1 MYVFPAS
8 HLKVHAAIEPGLAG
22 EQSVL
27 AGFFALGGI
36 HFALGGIHFAL
47 GGVLF
52 SPVAWPC
59 L

>member
-22 EQSVL
+22 EQSGF
-27 AGFFALGGI
+27 AGFFALGRI
-36 HFALGGIHFAL
+36 HFALC
-47 GGVLF
+47 GVLF

-59 L
+59 R

>member
-1 MYVFPAS
+1 MYAFPAS

-22 EQSVL
+22 EQSVFC
-27 AGFFALGGI
+27 GF
-36 HFALGGIHFAL
+36 FALGGIHFAL

-59 L
+59 R

>member
-8 HLKVHAAIEPGLAG
+8 HLKVHAAFEPGLAG
-22 EQSVL
+22 EQRVL
-27 AGFFALGGI
+27 AGF
-36 HFALGGIHFAL
+36 FALGGIHFAL

-59 L
+59 R

>member
-8 HLKVHAAIEPGLAG
+8 HLKVHAAFEPGLAG

-36 HFALGGIHFAL
+36 HFALGG
-47 GGVLF
+47 VLF
-52 SPVAWPC
+52 SPVTWPC
-59 L
+59 R